1 LVLGVAFGLPPSTIE
16 PFVHSL
22 RATAYRGRLGLIVA
36 QCTESDLRAFQSL
49 ADFTVVIDHDYP
61 RPGPQWLLAA
71 MAWLRRTPGL
81 RRLYP
86 WAFFVWATAGRE
98 RESQARWERLEFT
111 FEGLQ
116 SLRYKHYHD
125 VIERIAP
132 DAEEILLTDVRDVL
146 FQADPFDREV
156 AELEVVL
163 EDPSMTLDDQ
173 PNNRRWLAGLYGP
186 DALVALRGLTASCS
200 GTVAGRRAGILRY
213 LAEMRTAIGWR
224 RRPLGSHDQGIHN
237 YLLRNGQLGEPL
249 IVENG
254 SGRVLTMG
262 GMARVR
268 ERSDGTVLNDDGSV
282 PAVLHQYDRDPDRAA
297 RLLTRLG
304 GRG

>member
-1 LVLGVAFGLPPSTIE
+1 LVLGVAFGLPASAIE

-22 RATAYRGRLGLIVA
+22 RATGYRGRLGLILA
-36 QCTESDLRAFQSL
+36 RCSENDLRAFQSL
-49 ADFTVVIDHDYP
+49 ADFTVVIDELYP
-61 RPGPQWLLAA
+61 LPGPEWLLAT
-71 MAWLRRTPGL
+71 MAWLRRTPGA

-86 WAFFVWATAGRE
+86 AVFVAWATAGRE
-98 RESQARWERLEFT
+98 RDSHTRWERLEFSL
-111 FEGLQ
+111 EGLQ
-116 SLRYKHYHD
+116 SLRYKHYYD
-125 VIERIAP
+125 VIERMAA
-132 DAEEILLTDVRDVL
+132 DADQILLTDVRDVL
-146 FQADPFDREV
+146 FQADPFDPDV

-186 DALVALRGLTASCS
+186 DVLVALRGLTASCS
-200 GTVAGRRAGILRY
+200 GTVAGQRAGILRY
-213 LAEMRTAIGWR
+213 LAEMRAAISWR

-237 YLLRNGQLGEPL
+237 YLLRNGQFGEPL

-262 GMARVR
+262 GMTRVR
-268 ERSDGTVLNDDGSV
+268 ERSDGTVLNEDGSV

-297 RLLTRLG
+297 RLLARLG
-304 GRG
+304 GQG